1 MIIVMA
7 DSFVTTACAALAK
20 VVSDLG
26 FACFSI
32 FCVFSTFSA
41 LMVQVHFVCAFFELF
56 FGGEWRV
63 FGKDFAAKVHDG
75 PSQKTGMI
83 CLAS

>member
-1 MIIVMA
+1 
-7 DSFVTTACAALAK
+7 
-20 VVSDLG
+20 
-26 FACFSI
+26 
-32 FCVFSTFSA
+32 
-41 LMVQVHFVCAFFELF
+41 VHFVCAFFELF